1 MASII
6 FDRPSLNGKTPG
18 EAIPTIDKWIADT
31 SDKLNALAETVR
43 SMQGGTNDINN

>member
-1 MASII
+1 MSSMQSSTAYAEMV
-6 FDRPSLNGKTPG
+6 
-18 EAIPTIDKWIADT
+18 EALIPTIDKWIADT